1 MTEADFA
8 RIEAAVAEAEKR
20 TRAEIVVVVNR
31 RSGSYL
37 DREAVFASLLALF
50 VLWALVFSTWEF
62 DQDFLILWVVLAWL
76 VGIGLAKWRPVRA
89 RLVGAHRR
97 DRQVLLY
104 ARNAFHAA
112 HVGGTR
118 ERTGLLVYASL
129 EEDRVVLLPDYGIE
143 GRVEPAVWDGILNR
157 VGALSASASPVEALC
172 RVVADCGQV
181 LAEKLPRAEG
191 DVDELPN
198 RPVTGVA

>member
-20 TRAEIVVVVNR
+20 TRAEIVVVVNF

-50 VLWALVFSTWEF
+50 VLWALVFSIWEF
-62 DQDFLILWVVLAWL
+62 DQDFLILWVMLAWL
-76 VGIGLAKWRPVRA
+76 IGIGLAKWRPVRA
-89 RLVGAHRR
+89 RLVGPRRR
-97 DRQVLLY
+97 DRQVLLH

-143 GRVEPAVWDGILNR
+143 GKVEPAVWTGILDR
-157 VGALSASASPVEALC
+157 VGPPSASEGPVDAVC
-172 RVVADCGQV
+172 RIVTECGTV
-181 LAEKLPRAEG
+181 LAERLPRAEG

>member
-1 MTEADFA
+1 MTEADLA
-8 RIEAAVAEAEKR
+8 RIGSAVAEAERR

-37 DREAVFASLLALF
+37 DREAVFASLFALF
-50 VLWALVFSTWEF
+50 VLWALVFSVWEF
-62 DQDFLILWVVLAWL
+62 DQDLLILWVVLAWL

-89 RLVGAHRR
+89 RLLGARRR
-97 DRQVLLY
+97 DRQVLLH

-143 GRVEPAVWDGILNR
+143 GKVEPAAWTGILDR
-157 VGALSASASPVEALC
+157 VGPLSASANPPEALC
-172 RVVADCGQV
+172 RIVAECGTV
-181 LAEKLPRAEG
+181 LAERLPRAEG

-198 RPVTGVA
+198 RPMTGVA